1 LSESKNQNMST
12 FLKLLRFNTIRRTF
26 NVYSPSSC
34 SMKDGDGKFP
44 ETSPPA
50 PRRRPMLSPE
60 DRIRDML
67 DNASDTK
74 EPLNDKDKY
83 LLDPLPREDDI
94 NVRKSP
100 MPRRFS
106 RRRSLS
112 PMARIQGMMDDQGE
126 KIDSDKNTKSDK
138 DIKK

>member
-1 LSESKNQNMST
+1 MSN
-12 FLKLLRFNTIRRTF
+12 FLKLLGFNTIRRTF
-26 NVYSPSSC
+26 KVYSPSSC
-34 SMKDGDGKFP
+34 SSKDGDGKSP
-44 ETSPPA
+44 ETPPPA

-60 DRIRDML
+60 DRIRGML
-67 DNASDTK
+67 DNVSDTQ
-74 EPLNDKDKY
+74 EPLNDKNKH
-83 LLDPLPREDDI
+83 LLNPLPKEDDM

-126 KIDSDKNTKSDK
+126 NVDDDKNPNSDKDTKSDK
-138 DIKK
+138 DIKRDK